1 MMLRVLLPPHQPPPP
16 LTPPPSAVFLA
27 RPFLQSHSYL
37 RKQPG
42 STLSTGPVSWSP
54 HIAKW
59 SPRVDPLAPTHSLPF
74 TTFRLYKDWLIPF
87 FFPCCLCNEKLSTR
101 SLIKFY
107 AYPTP
112 IPNTHAKKKRGGRRK
127 AGTHLAKG
135 TLVNKK
141 VTHHEL
147 QVTPS
152 VILNPLPGDLARAE
166 FDFMNCEAAMLKV
179 CKLDIN
185 WTQKIG
191 AAK

>member
-1 MMLRVLLPPHQPPPP
+1 MIPSP
-16 LTPPPSAVFLA
+16 LYTAFLSPPSVYTKTGL
-27 RPFLQSHSYL
+27 SH
-37 RKQPG
+37 
-42 STLSTGPVSWSP
+42 
-54 HIAKW
+54 
-59 SPRVDPLAPTHSLPF
+59 
-74 TTFRLYKDWLIPF
+74 

-112 IPNTHAKKKRGGRRK
+112 IPNTHAKKKREGRLK

-152 VILNPLPGDLARAE
+152 VILNPLPGDLAQAE
-166 FDFMNCEAAMLKV
+166 FDFMNCEVAMLKV